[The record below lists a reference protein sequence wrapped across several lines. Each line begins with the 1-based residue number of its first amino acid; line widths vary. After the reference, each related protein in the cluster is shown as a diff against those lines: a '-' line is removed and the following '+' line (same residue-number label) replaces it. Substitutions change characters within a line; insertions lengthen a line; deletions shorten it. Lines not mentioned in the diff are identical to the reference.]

1 MPWIEWS
8 REKKLAIT
16 TIVLIIL
23 LVEVYAHNYV
33 PMNELSVVPDNQA
46 RAERGG
52 PTGTYEFV
60 ESNCRWIVKWVR
72 ENPSESSPHEGYVWT
87 WIYKVSENTSFLSS
101 STSIQVSGITAR
113 YETNDSKVIRDI
125 EKYVLYEDNLATVLT
140 ELFFLDSGTYNVTLS
155 LDVTFY
161 QRTPIGILSTGAHT
175 IPMNSTIYV
184 SIDQ

>member
-1 MPWIEWS
+1 MHWIEWS
-8 REKKLAIT
+8 RKKKLIIIT
-16 TIVLIIL
+16 TIIILL
-23 LVEVYAHNYV
+23 LVEVYAQNYV
-33 PMNELSVVPDNQA
+33 SLNELSVVPENHA
-46 RAERGG
+46 KAERSG
-52 PTGTYEFV
+52 PSGNYEFV

-113 YETNDSKVIRDI
+113 CETNDSKVICDI

-140 ELFFLDSGTYNVTLS
+140 ELFFSDSGTYNVTLS

-161 QRTPIGILSTGAHT
+161 QRTPIGILPTGAHT

>member
-1 MPWIEWS
+1 
-8 REKKLAIT
+8 
-16 TIVLIIL
+16 
-23 LVEVYAHNYV
+23 
-33 PMNELSVVPDNQA
+33 
-46 RAERGG
+46 
-52 PTGTYEFV
+52 
-60 ESNCRWIVKWVR
+60 
-72 ENPSESSPHEGYVWT
+72 
-87 WIYKVSENTSFLSS
+87 VSENTSFLSS